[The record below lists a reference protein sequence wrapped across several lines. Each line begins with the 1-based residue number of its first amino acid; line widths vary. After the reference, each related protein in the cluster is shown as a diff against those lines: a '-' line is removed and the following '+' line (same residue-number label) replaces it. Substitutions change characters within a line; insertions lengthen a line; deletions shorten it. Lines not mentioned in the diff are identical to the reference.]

1 MSTKIRLSRGGTK
14 KRPHY
19 RVVIADVRS
28 PRDGRFIE
36 RVGSY
41 NPLLSKDDPNR
52 VKLNEE
58 RIKFWLGNGA
68 KPTDRVAKFLG
79 NAEIIPKPPQKNN
92 PKKAIPKSKTKEKT
106 ANEEVNEKST
116 SEQKNNE
123 SSPEK
128 IDEHSKDTKPVE
140 VNESTNEEK

>member
-58 RIKFWLGNGA
+58 RIRFWLGNGA

-92 PKKAIPKSKTKEKT
+92 PQKAIPKSKSKEK
-106 ANEEVNEKST
+106 ASNEEVSEKGA
-116 SEQKNNE
+116 SEQKSKE

-128 IDEHSKDTKPVE
+128 INEHDKNTKPDE
-140 VNESTNEEK
+140 VTESPKEEK

>member
-92 PKKAIPKSKTKEKT
+92 PKKAIPKSKGKEK
-106 ANEEVNEKST
+106 APNEEVNEKSV
-116 SEQKNNE
+116 SEEKNKK

-128 IDEHSKDTKPVE
+128 IDEHDKDAKPVE
-140 VNESTNEEK
+140 MNESAKEEK